1 MKRKGPVVDLKS
13 FLEKAAAKKRAQEQT
28 QTNLNPSICQE
39 SQMQLIS
46 DIAVSDNESKSSD
59 EDIDESIY
67 NIEHDPGLRSPI
79 LSYGVNDQD
88 TVRRAYIA
96 LGPCRPKMK
105 ACDFP
110 QHNSGG
116 MRRFQPKWFDEFKWL
131 EYSVHKDAAY
141 CFVCYLFKDGDH
153 GKDVF
158 VNEGFRNWNMK
169 DRIRRHA
176 GAIDSAHCEA
186 EEKYNLFI
194 KPKSSIRESFASN
207 TAQYKADYLAR
218 LTWSLKCA
226 RYLARGCL
234 FVVMMRKRIQR
245 IKGIFESFCHGWQ
258 GILNVSIEWLVT
270 MLQMMDHKIQKDLLS
285 ACAHETTKFII
296 EELGD
301 ECFTILADE
310 SADAYQ
316 QEQLAL
322 CLRFVNKKGETV
334 ERFLGLVHVG
344 DTTALTLKEAIQSLL
359 MKYQL
364 PFSKVRGQ
372 GYDGASNM
380 RGHVNGLKKLIMEES
395 PSAYYVHCFAHQL
408 QLTLVAVAKENLD
421 CQWFFGQLT
430 YLLSVLGMSCK
441 KIRML
446 RIAQAEYMIEALK
459 LGEIETGQ
467 GLNQEMG
474 LARPGDTRW
483 GSHYRTTLVKLAG
496 FYPHDF
502 EPEEMNQ
509 LPFQLRRYID
519 DVRND
524 DNFKNVKGLSQLS
537 VLLVKTGKVLRY
549 DIVYKLL
556 KLVLLLPVATAG
568 VERIFSSMNYIK
580 NKLRSKMGQEY
591 LNDCLV
597 TFVERDFFLQVKDE
611 DIISHFQKMKDRKIR
626 ENRLLATQLMGIII
640 MARSPSTITNHWP
653 ISVQREKGQ
662 GRFRQS
668 AIKNNNDA
676 SEFKLRINN
685 IS

>member
-13 FLEKAAAKKRAQEQT
+13 FLEKAAAKKRAQELT

-39 SQMQLIS
+39 SQMQLVIYQGQPEGVSSSGPSTIPPEPEPEIS

-153 GKDVF
+153 GKDAF
-158 VNEGFRNWNMK
+158 VSEGFRNWNMK

-176 GAIDSAHCEA
+176 GAIDNAHCEA
-186 EEKYNLFI
+186 EEKHNLFI

-226 RYLARGCL
+226 RYLARQELSFRGHDEKKDSKNKGNFRELLSWLAGNFECVNR
-234 FVVMMRKRIQR
+234 VV
-245 IKGIFESFCHGWQ
+245 GDNAPSNC
-258 GILNVSIEWLVT
+258 
-270 MLQMMDHKIQKDLLS
+270 QMMDHKIQKDLLS

-322 CLRFVNKKGETV
+322 CLRFVNKKGETI
-334 ERFLGLVHVG
+334 ERFFGLVHVG

-359 MKYQL
+359 MQYQL

-395 PSAYYVHCFAHQL
+395 PSAYY
-408 QLTLVAVAKENLD
+408 
-421 CQWFFGQLT
+421 
-430 YLLSVLGMSCK
+430 
-441 KIRML
+441 
-446 RIAQAEYMIEALK
+446 
-459 LGEIETGQ
+459 
-467 GLNQEMG
+467 
-474 LARPGDTRW
+474 
-483 GSHYRTTLVKLAG
+483 TLVKLAG
-496 FYPHDF
+496 FYPHNF

-556 KLVLLLPVATAG
+556 KLVLFLPIATAG

-580 NKLRSKMGQEY
+580 NKLRSKMSQEY
-591 LNDCLV
+591 LNDSLV
-597 TFVERDFFLQVKDE
+597 TFVEGDFFLQVKDE
-611 DIISHFQKMKDRKIR
+611 DIISHFQKMKDRKI
-626 ENRLLATQLMGIII
+626 
-640 MARSPSTITNHWP
+640 
-653 ISVQREKGQ
+653 
-662 GRFRQS
+662 
-668 AIKNNNDA
+668 D
-676 SEFKLRINN
+676 
-685 IS
+685 